1 MKNSKHIRPWLVI
14 LLLIAIPVSAAS
26 KKLQLENGIRLIVE
40 QDPSSRTTVIQILI
54 KGGKQAEPVLK
65 NGLAYLTTRLSIEL
79 PDALKQKKIIEMAS
93 KINFR
98 IFSQFCVITL
108 NCLSENVSDT
118 LEIFS
123 TVFSKPLFSG
133 LRINRNKNQ
142 MEHLQKLENENDLK
156 WSQQKLKQIFFNL
169 PQYHGSVYGD
179 PESLKN
185 ISGKDILEF
194 HRQYFHGCNMTVA
207 VSSNLPEA
215 ELIPVLSQGL
225 SGIPSGHQIQF
236 QPLEL
241 NRPDKRKF
249 FLKRRKK
256 QFFIALAWVNS
267 ELNSRN
273 FARIF
278 LLENLMGK
286 GIGSILWELR
296 EQEKLAYQVD
306 SFSDIYQNAGL
317 FLVYLKTHPEKLP
330 RAREKLTRLV
340 SKLYR
345 EGLNQK
351 TLKVHKNYA
360 RSDFLRLNET
370 KERRTFYLAFFE
382 ALGLGYQYLDQVPA
396 DINRI
401 RDGDFNDFLKIIF
414 NPKNRIEFVTGPEA

>member
-1 MKNSKHIRPWLVI
+1 MKDRKHIRLWLFII
-14 LLLIAIPVSAAS
+14 LLISVSISAAS
-26 KKLQLENGIRLIVE
+26 KKLLLENGIRLIVD
-40 QDPSSRTTVIQILI
+40 QDTSSRTTVIQILL
-54 KGGKQAEPVLK
+54 KGGKQAEPALK

-79 PDALKQKKIIEMAS
+79 PDTLKQKKIIEMAS
-93 KINFR
+93 RINFR
-98 IFSQFCVITL
+98 VFSQFCIITL
-108 NCLSENVSDT
+108 NCLSENLSDT

-133 LRINRNKNQ
+133 LRINRNKNH
-142 MEHLQKLENENDLK
+142 MAHLQKLENENDLK
-156 WSQQKLKQIFFNL
+156 WSQKKLKQIFFNL

-194 HRQYFHGCNMTVA
+194 HRQYFHGRNMTVA

-225 SGIPSGHQIQF
+225 SGIPSGHQIEF

-241 NRPDKRKF
+241 NRPNKREF

-256 QFFIALAWVNS
+256 HFFIALAWVNS
-267 ELNSRN
+267 ELNPKN

-296 EQEKLAYQVD
+296 EQEKLAYQID
-306 SFSDIYQNAGL
+306 SFSDIYQNTGL
-317 FLVYLKTHPEKLP
+317 FLVYLKTHPEK
-330 RAREKLTRLV
+330 RARACEKLTQLV
-340 SKLYR
+340 SKLYQ
-345 EGLNQK
+345 EGLK
-351 TLKVHKNYA
+351 PETLKAHKNYA

-370 KERRTFYLAFFE
+370 KERRAFYLAFFE

-396 DINRI
+396 DIDRI
-401 RDGDFNDFLKIIF
+401 RDGDFNDFLKTIF
-414 NPKNRIEFVTGPEA
+414 NPENRIEFVIGPEA